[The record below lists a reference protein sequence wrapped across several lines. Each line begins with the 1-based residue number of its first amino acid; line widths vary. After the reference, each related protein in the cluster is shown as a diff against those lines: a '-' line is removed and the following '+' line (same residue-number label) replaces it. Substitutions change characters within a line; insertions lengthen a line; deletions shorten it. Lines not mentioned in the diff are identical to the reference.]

1 MLCLE
6 RFTPEND
13 PVQEVLWAPGPVC
26 LLDEVVGNHECS
38 AKSIIRAK
46 LVGNNV
52 KVRKVIVICVE
63 LLLISVWI
71 ECSYHGRTTSC
82 PASPPNIKR
91 EFV

>member
-1 MLCLE
+1 MLRPD

-13 PVQEVLWAPGPVC
+13 SVQEVVWAPGPVC

-38 AKSIIRAK
+38 AKSIICAK

-52 KVRKVIVICVE
+52 KVREVVVIWVE

-71 ECSYHGRTTSC
+71 ECSNHGRTTSC
-82 PASPPNIKR
+82 TASSR
-91 EFV
+91 S